1 MVPANWREEPRE
13 RRTQG
18 GGAGKKLDTAGVRIG
33 VRMYPK
39 ETRGARRLA
48 QGSLARQRR
57 VRGHFRR
64 AQGLALPRQGLVG
77 LDGGALHRQALSVRV
92 QVFGRCT
99 EEDGEPA
106 CQIVIS
112 PIGRKLVNLVFDQR
126 DRESNDGERS
136 RFAQWFAEDLGLSL
150 AAKNREVGPSMH
162 DGSSDELVGTC

>member
-1 MVPANWREEPRE
+1 MSDVP
-13 RRTQG
+13 
-18 GGAGKKLDTAGVRIG
+18 KVGVRTKSWTPRVSG
-33 VRMYPK
+33 L
-39 ETRGARRLA
+39 ESECTRRRRGGLADAA

-57 VRGHFRR
+57 VRGYFRR

-77 LDGGALHRQALSVRV
+77 LDGGALHRQALRV
-92 QVFGRCT
+92 CVQAFERCAEEGGR
-99 EEDGEPA
+99 PA

-126 DRESNDGERS
+126 DRESSDEERS

-150 AAKNREVGPSMH
+150 TAKNREVGPSMH